1 VAESNREPQGRT
13 GPIHRSP
20 ATEAGND
27 SKKECCRRERPM
39 TVQKVVPRLVH
50 LRALVTDPPALLRS
64 NNAGIVVSRA
74 LNG

>member
-1 VAESNREPQGRT
+1 
-13 GPIHRSP
+13 
-20 ATEAGND
+20 
-27 SKKECCRRERPM
+27 M

-50 LRALVTDPPALLRS
+50 LGALVTDPPALLRS